1 MEPGGPA
8 VYRYQYELKTAGPPR
23 VPEILEAI
31 MQDTLEA
38 VLASKGSTVYSVAPE
53 TPVLDAV
60 RTMNRARVGALLVCV
75 ANELVGIFTERDVL
89 NRVVDPGRDPTSTKV
104 VEVMTSEVVTVRSN
118 TGIQDA
124 MAVISERRFRH
135 LPVIDDG
142 KLLGVVSSGD
152 LTRWVSRNQ
161 EGHIQDLVNYIT
173 GKYPG

>member
-1 MEPGGPA
+1 MEPGRPA
-8 VYRYQYELKTAGPPR
+8 VNRYQYDLITAGPPW

-31 MQDTLEA
+31 MQDTLKA
-38 VLASKGSTVYSVAPE
+38 VLANKGSTVHSVPPE
-53 TPVLDAV
+53 TLVLDAV
-60 RTMNRARVGALLVCV
+60 RTMNQARVGAVLVCV
-75 ANELVGIFTERDVL
+75 VNELVGIFTERDVL
-89 NRVVDPGRDPTSTKV
+89 NRVVDPGRDPASTKV
-104 VEVMTSEVVTVRSN
+104 VEVMTSEVVTVRSS

-152 LTRWVSRNQ
+152 LTRWVSRHQ
-161 EGHIQDLVNYIT
+161 EGLIQDLVNYIT